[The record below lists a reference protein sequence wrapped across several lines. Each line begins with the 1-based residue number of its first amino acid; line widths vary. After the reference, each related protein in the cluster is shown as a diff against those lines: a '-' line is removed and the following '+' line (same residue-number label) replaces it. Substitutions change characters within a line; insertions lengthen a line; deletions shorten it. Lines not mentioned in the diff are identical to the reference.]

1 MSDRHLLQ
9 ETALHN
15 EDSLKTLV
23 RAITRSQGDFSLIL
37 ARCNCGM
44 QRRRIVKQL
53 RKQCPVEIREL
64 VLERSVKTLYSTI
77 AEEVGLEEPSALM
90 VSSLESVI
98 SLDQLLIATNQVREE
113 FRNLAYPMVLW
124 VTDEVLRRLIR
135 LVPDFESWATSVEFT
150 TVTAESE
157 LLSVA

>member
-1 MSDRHLLQ
+1 
-9 ETALHN
+9 
-15 EDSLKTLV
+15 
-23 RAITRSQGDFSLIL
+23 
-37 ARCNCGM
+37 M